1 MTQRA
6 WTDLVEDPATRHL
19 VVARLEPKAT
29 EQAGALLLGL
39 IEGLAPVGDFALLTR
54 CEERGA
60 AVLCAFSNPDDATA
74 VAVAVEAV
82 EIDQYPQWASQ
93 RGFILDKSTA
103 QAIADAIEA
112 EAGAAE
118 PPQPSGA
125 PELL

>member
-1 MTQRA
+1 M
-6 WTDLVEDPATRHL
+6 EDPATRHL

-54 CEERGA
+54 CEEEGA
-60 AVLCAFSNPDDATA
+60 AVLCVFSNPDDAAA
-74 VAVAVEAV
+74 VADAVEAM

-93 RGFILDKSTA
+93 RGFTLDKSTA

-112 EAGAAE
+112 SAGAAE
-118 PPQPSGA
+118 PPQPLAA
-125 PELL
+125 PEFLSVHP